1 MIARGFALRSNGKA
15 NRRYRSR
22 MKHEPPGTGG
32 SVRVEREVRRG
43 TRRRREIMRS
53 ERLKVW
59 KCPVCGDTYAD
70 YPGYNEHEICE
81 ECGVPYRFEGWRQE
95 LD

>member
-1 MIARGFALRSNGKA
+1 MGI
-15 NRRYRSR
+15 
-22 MKHEPPGTGG
+22 TGASAMRHVEIRESDG
-32 SVRVEREVRRG
+32 CACVRVGAGVRRG

>member
-1 MIARGFALRSNGKA
+1 MRITGAVACRTIPITDAEG
-15 NRRYRSR
+15 YR
-22 MKHEPPGTGG
+22 
-32 SVRVEREVRRG
+32 VRVDAGVRRG